1 MLVRRSRRRPRRSGV
16 LVVALLLA
24 LAGCTSDDEPTVSQA
39 GETLKN
45 HVLQLLKERNAQDI
59 EITDPGGTDIA
70 CDGGKARRTFA
81 ATGMDLETGTAPDA
95 LNDMMLGALKR
106 VGSYT
111 IVRSGGEAAS
121 VSVAD
126 RDARTVLF
134 LESRTNGQYV
144 VRGQTE
150 CLRTS

>member
-81 ATGMDLETGTAPDA
+81 ATGRDLANRADAEA
-95 LNDMMLGALKR
+95 LNTML
-106 VGSYT
+106 VGSLNAVAPYEVVSADAQGQPIRVVSKATRT
-111 IVRSGGEAAS
+111 ILV
-121 VSVAD
+121 
-126 RDARTVLF
+126 F
-134 LESRTNGQYV
+134 ESPGDGLYV
-144 VRGQTE
+144 VRGETE
-150 CLRTS
+150 CLPTT